1 MPLTFQS
8 IANSINTVEVDPV
21 DWSVQEDTNN
31 IPNTVTKKI
40 LKDQMSLC
48 RQVKHLI
55 VDRWYSTDLWQ
66 IYPIE

>member
-31 IPNTVTKKI
+31 IPNTVTNFF
-40 LKDQMSLC
+40 LKDQMSL
-48 RQVKHLI
+48 VGKLNI
-55 VDRWYSTDLWQ
+55 
-66 IYPIE
+66 